1 MFFAKSLIVVAALAS
16 HVLGHAVVQPV
27 LGVAGA
33 AKRSDTQRPSTAKP
47 CGKTAL
53 STIDS
58 SSAIAMTGTTF
69 TANAT
74 NFNANKDG
82 SLRFTAQFDVTGA
95 GTSFRAANITKNGP
109 LAPPK
114 VGQTAQLSVSLPAG
128 TKCTGGASKN
138 LCLVSFKSASG
149 FGNCVVVKQGGAAAG
164 AGAGAGTASASASA
178 KPATKSKAPR
188 SRRHPRDFVAPSQE
202 REYVKRAMLNPT
214 E

>member
-1 MFFAKSLIVVAALAS
+1 MFFAKSLIVVAALAA

-27 LGVAGA
+27 MGVAGT

-69 TANAT
+69 TATAT

-82 SLRFTAQFDVTGA
+82 SMQFTAQVDATGA
-95 GTSFRAANITKNGP
+95 GKSFQAATITKNGP

-114 VGQTAQLSVSLPAG
+114 VGETAQLSVSLPAG

-149 FGNCVVVKQGGAAAG
+149 FGNCVVVKQGGAASG
-164 AGAGAGTASASASA
+164 AGAGAGSASASA

-188 SRRHPRDFVAPSQE
+188 SRRHPRDFVAP
-202 REYVKRAMLNPT
+202 A
-214 E
+214 